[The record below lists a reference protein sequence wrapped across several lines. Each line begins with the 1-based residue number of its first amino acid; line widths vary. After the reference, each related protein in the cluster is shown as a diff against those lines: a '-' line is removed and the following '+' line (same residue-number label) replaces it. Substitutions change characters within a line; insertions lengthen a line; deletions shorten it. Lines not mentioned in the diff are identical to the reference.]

1 VNGPEDLPFEW
12 DAVDWRSSEDEVR
25 RLRQRIFKDG
35 ECRDRELRPDRGT
48 TRCRPTVT
56 VSSHSRVLDRAT
68 HDIQLNRVSYTYPGA
83 DRPALHDLSFAVRRG
98 QLVLI
103 TGANGAGKS
112 TITKLLL
119 RFADPSASVI
129 RLDGNDVRA
138 LTVESLR
145 EQVTPLLQQTQVFHG
160 TVIDNVAFGRPG
172 ATEAEIVAAAT
183 DADENDFI
191 SALPHGY
198 HTMLDGAGQRH
209 LAMSRRWRHRG
220 IRIASG
226 TSKPSTAWA
235 LGFWCMPRRS

>member
-1 VNGPEDLPFEW
+1 MRYGGCGRESSRTVNAAIASSDRIAELL
-12 DAVDWRSSEDEVR
+12 DA
-25 RLRQRIFKDG
+25 
-35 ECRDRELRPDRGT
+35 
-48 TRCRPTVT
+48 RPTVT

-191 SALPHGY
+191 SALPHGC
-198 HTMLDGAGQRH
+198 HTMLDGAGQRLSGGERQR
-209 LAMSRRWRHRG
+209 LA
-220 IRIASG
+220 IARAIVRN
-226 TSKPSTAWA
+226 TPVLVLDEPTAGLDA
-235 LGFWCMPRRS
+235 LAVTGDRAASPGGPR